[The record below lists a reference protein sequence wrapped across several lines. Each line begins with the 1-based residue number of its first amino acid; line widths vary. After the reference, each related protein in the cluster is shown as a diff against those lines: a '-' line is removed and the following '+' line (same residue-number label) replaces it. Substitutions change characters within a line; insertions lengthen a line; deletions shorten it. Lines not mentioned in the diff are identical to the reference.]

1 MIKIAVFASG
11 NGTNAENIIKYF
23 QNHPKI
29 TVDLVASNNL
39 EANVLKRARKHS
51 ISILPFIPSELK
63 NGKVM
68 EHLKKQEISFIVLAG
83 FLLKIPT
90 NLISAYQNKI
100 INIHPSLLPL
110 YGGRGMYG
118 IHVHKKVFEERNT
131 ETGITIHFVNEDYD
145 DGAIIFQA
153 KCSINKYDSVKEIA
167 NKVHKLEKKFFP
179 KIIESILDEQ
189 N

>member
-29 TVDLVASNNL
+29 KVDLVASNNL
-39 EANVLKRARKHS
+39 QANVLKRARKHF
-51 ISILPFIPSELK
+51 IAIFPFLPSDLK
-63 NGKVM
+63 NGKVA
-68 EHLKKQEISFIVLAG
+68 EYLKNQEISFIVLAG

-90 NLISAYQNKI
+90 NLISTYPNKI

-118 IHVHKKVFEERNT
+118 INVHKKVFEDGNT
-131 ETGITIHFVNEDYD
+131 QTGMTIHFVNEDYD

-153 KCSINKYDSVKEIA
+153 KCSINKYDSIKEIA

-179 KIIESILDEQ
+179 KIIEGLLDEQ
-189 N
+189 Y

>member
-11 NGTNAENIIKYF
+11 NGTNTENIIKYF

-29 TVDLVASNNL
+29 KVDLVASNNL
-39 EANVLKRARKHS
+39 DAKVLKRARKHS
-51 ISILPFIPSELK
+51 VSILPFLPSDLK
-63 NGKVM
+63 NGKVT
-68 EHLKKQEISFIVLAG
+68 EQLKNHEISFIVLAG
-83 FLLKIPT
+83 FLLKIPAT
-90 NLISAYQNKI
+90 IISTYRNKI

-118 IHVHKKVFEERNT
+118 IHVHKKVFEEGNT

-153 KCSINKYDSVKEIA
+153 KCSINKYDSIKKIA

-179 KIIESILDEQ
+179 KIIESLLGE
-189 N
+189 